1 MTGPVDDLMDGVV
14 DELVERRVPW
24 TAPLIRSWYA
34 EETLRANL
42 REPMSTEAGR
52 LRNADFG
59 RQFRTALGIGGPE
72 DPLAWANRRLDLPD
86 GGWALVG
93 IRFRGRDTR
102 LPFVDVVATTAPP
115 TPDGLAGLAETV
127 VPAYREFSPLCLR
140 TDAPDGPGLVED
152 LRGDPRFA
160 AGSGVDMHVV
170 AGRVSE
176 LRNRPRS
183 AAYPRVR
190 LRAGDAGPLA
200 RRVAEIYRDL
210 SATQPEL
217 ATWANPEDLESLTA
231 CADEGLLFEVL
242 ADETPAGVV
251 AALRTDDHG
260 MTGFSVQEICLDPE
274 HRGRRLGPAVAQRLA
289 DELPARP
296 ADVLWGTIHAANAP
310 SLRNALS
317 IGRSLVG
324 GYVWVT
330 PAGLPGM
337 PATVTG

>member
-1 MTGPVDDLMDGVV
+1 MSGPVDDLVDGVV
-14 DELVERRVPW
+14 DELVELRLSW

-34 EETLRANL
+34 GEILRANL
-42 REPMSTEAGR
+42 REPMSIEAGR
-52 LRNADFG
+52 LGNADFG
-59 RQFRTALGIGGPE
+59 RQFRTALGVGGPE
-72 DPLAWANRRLDLPD
+72 DPLAWANRRLVLSD
-86 GGWALVG
+86 GGWVLVG

-102 LPFVDVVATTAPP
+102 LPFVDVLATTAPP
-115 TPDGLAGLAETV
+115 TPDGLTVVAETV
-127 VPAYREFSPLCLR
+127 VPAYREFAPLCLR
-140 TDAPDGPGLVED
+140 VDAPDGPGLVEN

-160 AGSGVDMHVV
+160 PGSAVDMHVV
-170 AGRVSE
+170 AGPVSE
-176 LRNRPRS
+176 LRDRPRA

-190 LRAGDAGPLA
+190 LRAGDADTLA

-210 SATQPEL
+210 SAAQPEL
-217 ATWANPEDLESLTA
+217 STWASPEDLESLRA

-242 ADETPAGVV
+242 VDEAPAGVV

-274 HRGRRLGPAVAQRLA
+274 HRGRRLAPAVAQRLA
-289 DELPARP
+289 DVLPARP
-296 ADVLWGTIHAANAP
+296 EDVLWGTIHPANAP